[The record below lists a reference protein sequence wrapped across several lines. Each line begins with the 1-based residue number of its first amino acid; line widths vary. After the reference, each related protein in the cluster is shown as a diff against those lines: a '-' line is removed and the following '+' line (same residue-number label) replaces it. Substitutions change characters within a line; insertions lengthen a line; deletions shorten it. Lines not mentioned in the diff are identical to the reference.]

1 MRIVIEGYPYEED
14 KLKQI
19 LPPRLLDFPNKKREI
34 RPPYVGYCFNPEI
47 NDCIFFLPKVVL
59 TKDKNDIN
67 DTTGKGLVLNRYSPT
82 DLLDFENLKLEGAD
96 RSFLQMFSI
105 WIYRAI
111 NIFYKNNDTSI
122 VSRHTISDV
131 DSTARTKNGT
141 IIDTI
146 LSLLRFARE
155 NKAYVMFEI
164 KNIHRGYN
172 RVNWNKTISHQ
183 TPIRQKK
190 TPIYLNPINKKKQ
203 IDFDEELLVIFF
215 SILEYINRQYGFSA
229 DINCNYETIR
239 GSRFEHYLNG
249 FGKIRLRQIKNKYF
263 SDTALKLW
271 SLCYSFFENSD
282 RIHSSGKAE
291 DFLIAQNFETV
302 FESIID
308 TLLGEKVPA
317 GFKTQKDGKIID
329 HIYPYEALVNP
340 DSKVYHIA
348 DSKYYKAGSAIGSES
363 IYKQFTYAKNV
374 IQLTLDIVYGKGTDE
389 EKRRRG
395 YLPYRDTLT
404 EGYNTTPNFF
414 ISAKIKKDNSPE
426 PYSYTSDNLEP
437 HDVDKDGQPL
447 LRHRIIQFENRLFDR
462 DTLILSH
469 YDINFLYLIAL
480 YGKDNSAEQESFRN
494 RARKVFRESFIRL
507 IDRYYIFYKVIPEH
521 QSPEEF
527 VHTNFRELS
536 GKLFHFG
543 DTLIMGLERS
553 HPETKR
559 IEEKYSAN
567 LRPYSLS

>member
-1 MRIVIEGYPYEED
+1 M
-14 KLKQI
+14 
-19 LPPRLLDFPNKKREI
+19 
-34 RPPYVGYCFNPEI
+34 
-47 NDCIFFLPKVVL
+47 
-59 TKDKNDIN
+59 
-67 DTTGKGLVLNRYSPT
+67 
-82 DLLDFENLKLEGAD
+82 
-96 RSFLQMFSI
+96 
-105 WIYRAI
+105 
-111 NIFYKNNDTSI
+111 
-122 VSRHTISDV
+122 
-131 DSTARTKNGT
+131 
-141 IIDTI
+141 
-146 LSLLRFARE
+146 
-155 NKAYVMFEI
+155 
-164 KNIHRGYN
+164 
-172 RVNWNKTISHQ
+172 
-183 TPIRQKK
+183 
-190 TPIYLNPINKKKQ
+190 
-203 IDFDEELLVIFF
+203 
-215 SILEYINRQYGFSA
+215 
-229 DINCNYETIR
+229 
-239 GSRFEHYLNG
+239 
-249 FGKIRLRQIKNKYF
+249 
-263 SDTALKLW
+263 
-271 SLCYSFFENSD
+271 
-282 RIHSSGKAE
+282 
-291 DFLIAQNFETV
+291 IAQNFESV

-374 IQLTLDIVYGKGTDE
+374 IQLTLDIAYGKGTDE

-404 EGYNTTPNFF
+404 EGYNITPNFF

-437 HDVDKDGQPL
+437 HDVDKDGQQL

-567 LRPYSLS
+567 LRPYSLF